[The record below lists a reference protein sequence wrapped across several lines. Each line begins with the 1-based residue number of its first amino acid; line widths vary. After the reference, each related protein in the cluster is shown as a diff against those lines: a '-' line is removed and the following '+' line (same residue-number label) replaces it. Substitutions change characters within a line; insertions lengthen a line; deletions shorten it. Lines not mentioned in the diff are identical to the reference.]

1 MCLLVHMSIV
11 INTEAV
17 PRRKFNR
24 QRALVQAI
32 LSEPMGSGHVFRRR
46 SRL

>member
-1 MCLLVHMSIV
+1 MCLLVHMSIA

-17 PRRKFNR
+17 LFDR

-32 LSEPMGSGHVFRRR
+32 LSEPTGSGYVLCRR

>member
-1 MCLLVHMSIV
+1 M
-11 INTEAV
+11 NTEAV
-17 PRRKFNR
+17 PTPRRDFNR

-32 LSEPMGSGHVFRRR
+32 LSEPTGSGHVFCRR